1 MRMETVEHFAHICL
15 VARQLGCPQPLSS
28 DHLQQLSEAR
38 SRYQRNARPDFV

>member
-28 DHLQQLSEAR
+28 NHLQQLSEAR
-38 SRYQRNARPDFV
+38 SRYLRNALPGS